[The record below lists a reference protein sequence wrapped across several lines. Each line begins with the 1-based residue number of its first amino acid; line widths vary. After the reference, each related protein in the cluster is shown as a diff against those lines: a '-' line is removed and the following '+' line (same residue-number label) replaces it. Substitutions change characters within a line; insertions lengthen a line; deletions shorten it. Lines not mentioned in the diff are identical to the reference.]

1 MIGLKLCIRQSS
13 GLLAGVVEVGQFHA
27 GLELGRDFPGSTDK
41 AGIDMEA
48 AVGPE
53 TITTAMIP
61 KTVIIDFI
69 RLTADR
75 VVSVE
80 QVETP
85 QCLLGFIL
93 EGFGRFGSI
102 FQDKIDQS
110 AELWAILQTCGT
122 AHYLYALNGVELWRV
137 ICFRISERIT
147 ADVISI
153 LADVEFPASVWT
165 QTPGG
170 DTDLNATGVT
180 FPDLNTGHFGHHL
193 PHRVVHDV
201 ALYIIHHDERVF
213 LSRVDGGAY
222 NFREK
227 VHVRSGVFSNKRDLR
242 HITDMAKRS
251 IGDGWLLRDGMRNH
265 GV

>member
-61 KTVIIDFI
+61 KTVIIDFL

-93 EGFGRFGSI
+93 KGFDGFGSI
-102 FQDKIDQS
+102 LQDEIHQ
-110 AELWAILQTCGT
+110 ATELRTVLKA
-122 AHYLYALNGVELWRV
+122 
-137 ICFRISERIT
+137 
-147 ADVISI
+147 
-153 LADVEFPASVWT
+153 
-165 QTPGG
+165 
-170 DTDLNATGVT
+170 
-180 FPDLNTGHFGHHL
+180 
-193 PHRVVHDV
+193 
-201 ALYIIHHDERVF
+201 
-213 LSRVDGGAY
+213 
-222 NFREK
+222 
-227 VHVRSGVFSNKRDLR
+227 
-242 HITDMAKRS
+242 
-251 IGDGWLLRDGMRNH
+251 
-265 GV
+265 